1 MDNII
6 WTIAELYEWAKEN
19 NCLNYTVLT
28 SDERIP
34 INIYRAEVE
43 SCIDRNNEIVYL

>member
-28 SDERIP
+28 SYEGIL

-43 SCIDRNNEIVYL
+43 DCINHKDEIVYL

>member
-6 WTIAELYEWAKEN
+6 WTIAELYEWAKEH
-19 NCLNYTVLT
+19 NCLNYTVLA
-28 SDERIP
+28 SDEGIP

-43 SCIDRNNEIVYL
+43 SYIDHKNEIVYL

>member
-28 SDERIP
+28 SDEGVP
-34 INIYRAEVE
+34 TNVYRAEVE
-43 SCIDRNNEIVYL
+43 DFIDHENEIVYL